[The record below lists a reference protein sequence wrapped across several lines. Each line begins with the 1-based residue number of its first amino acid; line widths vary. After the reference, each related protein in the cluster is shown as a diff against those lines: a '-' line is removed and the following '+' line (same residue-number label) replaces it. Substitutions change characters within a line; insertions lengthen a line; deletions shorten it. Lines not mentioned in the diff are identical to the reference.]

1 MKRKVLVTLGVIGG
15 AVILLFIVN
24 ATAAAIAT
32 PAEGEF
38 DYASNA
44 DARQKLGCPDSAIDR
59 EGTVYKTVAIGEQC
73 WFAENLAVSTHRDGS
88 EVVDSSIINL
98 EKYGRLYRFSSVANP
113 AGLCPEGW
121 RVPSDADI
129 QALETFLGMPGDE
142 LNGLRWRGDKVS
154 QAIKKYDVAFS
165 WTDEEKQGINNT
177 GFALLPAGETLP
189 VVGAVA
195 EGSYAGLW
203 TSTVAED
210 GKIWARYIT
219 WNALHPSNTGIW
231 RRTVNN
237 DSRTYSVRCLQ
248 GEPTPEEAP

>member
-1 MKRKVLVTLGVIGG
+1 MKRKILLVIG
-15 AVILLFIVN
+15 ILFALVVLTLIVN

-32 PAEGEF
+32 SADGAF

-44 DARQKLGCPDSAIDR
+44 DARKKLGCPDSATDR

-88 EVVDSSIINL
+88 EVVDSAVIHL
-98 EKYGRLYRFSSVANP
+98 EKYGRLYRFDSVANA
-113 AGLCPEGW
+113 AGLCPTGW
-121 RVPSDADI
+121 RVPSDSDL
-129 QALETFLGMPGDE
+129 QELEAFLGMPASE
-142 LNGLRWRGDKVS
+142 LNELRWRGQQVS
-154 QAIKKYDVAFS
+154 RAIKKYDVAFS
-165 WTDEEKQGINNT
+165 WSDDEKETINST

-189 VVGAVA
+189 LIGAVA

-203 TSTVAED
+203 TRTVADD

-237 DSRTYSVRCLQ
+237 DSRTYSVRCLH
-248 GEPTPEEAP
+248 GEGPVAP

>member
-1 MKRKVLVTLGVIGG
+1 MKRKVFVGLAILVGG
-15 AVILLFIVN
+15 ILLFVAVN
-24 ATAAAIAT
+24 AVGAAFAT
-32 PAEGEF
+32 SAEGAF

-44 DARQKLGCPDSAIDR
+44 EARKTLGCPDSATDR
-59 EGTVYKTVAIGEQC
+59 EGRVYKTVAIGEQC

-88 EVVDSSIINL
+88 EVVDSAVIDL
-98 EKYGRLYRFSSVANP
+98 EKYGRLYRFDSVSNA
-113 AGLCPEGW
+113 AGLCPTGW
-121 RVPSDADI
+121 RVPSDSDM
-129 QALETFLGMPGDE
+129 QKLETFLGMPASE
-142 LNGLRWRGDKVS
+142 LNELRWRGQGVS

-165 WTDEEKQGINNT
+165 WSEDEQKGINTT

-203 TSTVAED
+203 TSTVADD

-237 DSRTYSVRCLQ
+237 DSRTYSVRCLY
-248 GEPTPEEAP
+248 GEDNAK